1 MTTLS
6 LTTDFGNVNGFVGTM
21 KGVIWGI
28 APDVQIADISH
39 EIPAQDI
46 RTGAIALW
54 RSSAYFPSGSV
65 HVAVVDPGVGTKRRA
80 IAARLGDQYYVMPDN
95 GLITPMLED
104 AEAEGKEVRIVHLD
118 KPEYWLPQVYTTFHG
133 RDIFAPI
140 GAHLAAG
147 VPLEKLGT
155 PITNPVR
162 LPLPKP
168 VRTDEGIEGSIVVID
183 VFGNCSTNIRVS
195 DIGNLESAT
204 LFVASQDIRG
214 ILPSYGHAKIGD
226 LVAVTDSEGFVE
238 VAVVNGS
245 AAKTYGIKLDDKI
258 RICFD
263 A

>member
-6 LTTDFGNVNGFVGTM
+6 LTTDFGNLNGFVGTM

-28 APDVQIADISH
+28 APDVNIADISH

-54 RSSAYFPSGSV
+54 RASAYFPAGSV
-65 HVAVVDPGVGTKRRA
+65 HVAVIDPGVGTKRRA
-80 IAARLGDQYYVMPDN
+80 IAAQLGDQYYVMPDN

-104 AEAEGKEVRIVHLD
+104 AEAAGLEVRIVHLD

-133 RDIFAPI
+133 RDIFAPV

-155 PITNPVR
+155 LITDPVR

-168 VRTDEGIEGSIVVID
+168 VRTKDGFEGSIVVID

-195 DIGNLESAT
+195 EIINLESAT
-204 LFVASQDIRG
+204 LFVAGQVIHG
-214 ILPSYGHAKIGD
+214 VLPSYGHAKVGD
-226 LVAVTDSEGFVE
+226 LVAVTDSEGFIE

-245 AAKTYGIKLDDKI
+245 AARTYGIKLDDSV
-258 RICFD
+258 RISFHV
-263 A
+263 

>member
-6 LTTDFGNVNGFVGTM
+6 LTTDFGNLNGFVGTM

-28 APDVQIADISH
+28 APDVNIADISH

-54 RSSAYFPSGSV
+54 RSSVYFPSGSV

-133 RDIFAPI
+133 RDIFAPV

-204 LFVASQDIRG
+204 LFVASQVIRG

-245 AAKTYGIKLDDKI
+245 AAKTYGIKLDDKV
-258 RICFD
+258 RIGFD